1 MSEIDIFPSI
11 SKMLRI
17 FNISKL
23 DIIETFKYLL
33 NNMSKIDM
41 SKNKIHYCGRKILV
55 FSALFI
61 LSISFVFADADEFAE
76 AKKLID
82 AKTPCSKLTESQL
95 EMIGDYLMEQMHP
108 GEAHKVMDKMMGG
121 EGSESLRLTHIAI
134 AKRIYCNDINGS
146 IGYGMMG
153 MMFGKGTNY
162 GGMRN
167 MMGYNLGYGMM
178 GYSGYGM
185 MGSGYGYW
193 GLLNFLSLVLVIGL
207 IILVYLWI
215 IKLWKQINKKEK

>member
-33 NNMSKIDM
+33 NNMSKMDM
-41 SKNKIHYCGRKILV
+41 SKVKYLPNWNRILV
-55 FSALFI
+55 FTVLLFI
-61 LSISFVFADADEFAE
+61 ASSFVLADAEEFAE

-82 AKTPCSKLTESQL
+82 AKTQCSSLNEKQL
-95 EMIGDYLMEQMHP
+95 EVIGDYLMEQMHP
-108 GEAHKVMDKMMGG
+108 GEAHEVMDKMMGG
-121 EGSESLRLTHIAI
+121 EGSESLRLMHIGI
-134 AKRIYCNDINGS
+134 AKRLYCNDASGAAN
-146 IGYGMMG
+146 YGMMG
-153 MMFGKGTNY
+153 MMFGKGINY

-167 MMGYNLGYGMM
+167 MMGYNF
-178 GYSGYGM
+178 GYGM

-193 GLLNFLSLVLVIGL
+193 GLLNFLYLVLVIGL
-207 IILVYLWI
+207 VILVYLWI
-215 IKLWKQINKKEK
+215 IKLWKQISKKEK